1 MKVIH
6 VMTKNVNS
14 NFDFTMGNTTKLV
27 AFLSV
32 LKWKSFGYT
41 TKIYVDEYFKEY
53 FDKIGLL
60 DLYDEV
66 DDTYFTENDLYA
78 QYKIDKYY
86 FWAFSK
92 LFVYLNETEPFI
104 LSDMD
109 FIPLQDFH
117 SIIKE
122 DENYVYYNEILQNNK
137 SIYPDKE
144 SLPTAGRYAFPK
156 WLTWSCLPVNTAI
169 VYLSDKSLIDLYITE
184 SIRYAKNNKEKYT
197 IEDDTLRTNEVIPRM
212 VFSEQ
217 RLLPE
222 CANYLNIK
230 LNKIKS
236 NYELVFNPREIHL
249 FIYKNVDSNDNK
261 PYNWLLFFFDK
272 LNQEFPETYAKL
284 INLEEFSEIKEKID
298 SEGFVYET
306 PKMLKRTNW

>member
-6 VMTKNVNS
+6 VMTRNVNS

-53 FDKIGLL
+53 FSSIGLL

-66 DDTYFTENDLYA
+66 DDTYFIENNLYE
-78 QYKIDKYY
+78 QHNIDKYY

-92 LFVYLNETEPFI
+92 LFVYLNESEPFI
-104 LSDMD
+104 MSDMD

-122 DENYVYYNEILQNNK
+122 DENYAYYNEPIQGNE
-137 SIYPDKE
+137 SVYPTKE
-144 SLPTAGRYAFPK
+144 NLDTGEGYVFPE
-156 WLTWSCLPVNTAI
+156 WMTWNCLPINAAI
-169 VYLSDKSLIDLYITE
+169 VYISDKSLKDLYISE
-184 SIRYAKNNKEKYT
+184 AINYAKNIKFEEGFNE
-197 IEDDTLRTNEVIPRM
+197 ETLRTNEVASRM
-212 VFSEQ
+212 GFAEQ

-222 CANYLNIK
+222 CANHLNITI
-230 LNKIKS
+230 NKIKS

-249 FIYKNVDSNDNK
+249 FIYKNLDLKGNK
-261 PYNWLLFFFDK
+261 PYNWILFFLDK
-272 LNQEFPETYAKL
+272 LNEEFPEVYSKL
-284 INLEEFSEIKEKID
+284 IELEEFAEYKEKIEA
-298 SEGFVYET
+298 EGFVYTT